1 MCEITH
7 ITFVPSKWEANSG
20 NFRLTS
26 HQGFR
31 KQMLKTKQDRKI
43 AFSFKGVPKR
53 LYPSLGKKGDL
64 GRGEGDSHSS
74 ADAWIFWWALAL
86 QKLVLWVH
94 YIMSLCAVLD
104 LPRCPSLVLWP
115 WPTVTLRGLCPARG
129 GISHSSPDSNPP
141 SCWAAPND
149 ILNSSQRWIIKT
161 AAIGPRRACRGGLF
175 QNNEYGNS
183 ASVMNCKQSSN
194 SLVPKIHTC
203 LSHNLSLF
211 FYYYCSIC
219 KQGQETLCSFV
230 PPYICPLIPVSLPSP
245 QHRQDYTK
253 QKSLIFISDYLWAF

>member
-1 MCEITH
+1 MH
-7 ITFVPSKWEANSG
+7 FLSKVFQEVVSISG
-20 NFRLTS
+20 EER
-26 HQGFR
+26 G
-31 KQMLKTKQDRKI
+31 
-43 AFSFKGVPKR
+43 
-53 LYPSLGKKGDL
+53 LGA
-64 GRGEGDSHSS
+64 GRGRFKQQCWCMNILMSTRCAEACVVGALHHVFVCCPWFTSVSFPGFPAVALGDPAGCLPSQGGS
-74 ADAWIFWWALAL
+74 AIPPQTAIP
-86 QKLVLWVH
+86 
-94 YIMSLCAVLD
+94 
-104 LPRCPSLVLWP
+104 PR
-115 WPTVTLRGLCPARG
+115 R
-129 GISHSSPDSNPP
+129 
-141 SCWAAPND
+141 AAPND
-149 ILNSSQRWIIKT
+149 ILNTSQRGIIKT
-161 AAIGPRRACRGGLF
+161 AAIGPTRACRGGLF